1 MKIVLFLVLFCI
13 VTYCNASDRQGEGVN
28 WRGKRAG
35 KIIVHFSLPNCKCT
49 GYEGVNLRG
58 KRAGKITVNLSLTNC
73 KCKGYEGG
81 GHGPGPRPFR
91 IVCNKEKKNSIAN
104 DCTFTGNPHRCS
116 DYNNKNQKKF
126 YKELIAA
133 IAPTQCGNLNLPG
146 RPCPTGTFNTK
157 KTCNEIDYKLE

>member
-49 GYEGVNLRG
+49 GYEG
-58 KRAGKITVNLSLTNC
+58 
-73 KCKGYEGG
+73 G
-81 GHGPGPRPFR
+81 GHGGGPRPFR
-91 IVCNKEKKNSIAN
+91 IVCKRNAITN

-116 DYNNKNQKKF
+116 DYNNGKQEKF
-126 YKELIAA
+126 YKELIDA
-133 IAPTQCGNLNLPG
+133 IAPTQCGNLNLPD

-157 KTCNEIDYKLE
+157 KTCKEIDYKLE